1 MENDKKNIINKID
14 DCLYA
19 IFGGSVP
26 PNPTQ
31 LIASPRMEE
40 LITELKEEFDCIVL
54 DTPPLGI
61 LAEGFTLSRLAD
73 ACVYVVRAHL
83 LDRKD
88 LRLVTDLEKKKR
100 LPNLGIVVN
109 GIKIRRGGY
118 GYGYGAKY
126 GYGYGQKTKRDED

>member
-61 LAEGFTLSRLAD
+61 LAGRLYIKPVGR
-73 ACVYVVRAHL
+73 C
-83 LDRKD
+83 
-88 LRLVTDLEKKKR
+88 LRVCRTGSPVGSERFK
-100 LPNLGIVVN
+100 V
-109 GIKIRRGGY
+109 GY
-118 GYGYGAKY
+118 GFGKE
-126 GYGYGQKTKRDED
+126 KTIA